1 MAFFR
6 NLFLFLLAVNAALLG
21 YDYYQGGN
29 IASNL
34 VHNAQSLDAKTVQIQ
49 LHNAWNELKSPEKL
63 AAHVNNAFAQLKEFN
78 SPQDVIQYLR
88 DKTSRKASSTEATFD
103 GNVLVLTEANFDT
116 VMDGSKP
123 ALIEFYAPWCG
134 HCKKLA
140 PTYEELG
147 AAFAHA
153 RDQVI
158 VAKVDADE
166 HRDLGQRFGVTGF
179 PTIKWFPKGYKTQE
193 DVESYSSGRD
203 LTSLANFIRDKS
215 GVRPRIKAQKSD
227 VTVLTSKNFKEV
239 ALDKS
244 KGVLVEFYASW
255 CGHCK
260 NLAPIYEKVGSAFA
274 NEANCEVAKID
285 ADVHKDIGTEYDIS
299 GFPTIKFFPAG
310 ETEPIPYEGARS
322 EAGFIEFLNKHCGT
336 HRVEGGGLDSEAG
349 RIGKLD
355 TLAVQFATASKQED
369 RVKIQQE
376 AEAVAKELNTRYAKY
391 YAKVMEKVN
400 TLGDKFLDTEKT
412 RLTKIAKSNEVTP
425 AKLDDFT
432 IRLNI
437 LGAFDKKATP
447 VKEEL

>member
-6 NLFLFLLAVNAALLG
+6 NLFLLLLAVNVTLLG
-21 YDYYQGGN
+21 YDYYHGGN

-34 VHNAQSLDAKTVQIQ
+34 VDNAKTLDAQTVQLHFHNAI
-49 LHNAWNELKSPEKL
+49 NELKSPEKL

-88 DKTSRKASSTEATFD
+88 DKTSKKSTAVTFE
-103 GNVLVLTEANFDT
+103 GNVLVLTEANFDA

-123 ALIEFYAPWCG
+123 ALVEFYAPWCG
-134 HCKKLA
+134 HCKNLA
-140 PTYEELG
+140 PIYEELG

-153 RDQVI
+153 RDDVVI
-158 VAKVDADE
+158 AKVDADQ
-166 HRDLGQRFGVTGF
+166 HRDLGQRFDVKGF
-179 PTIKWFPKGYKTQE
+179 PTLKWFPKGYTSE
-193 DVESYSSGRD
+193 SIESYSSGRD
-203 LTSLANFIRDKS
+203 LTSLANFVRDKS
-215 GVRPRIKAQKSD
+215 GIRPRIKAQKSD
-227 VTVLTSKNFKEV
+227 VTVLTSKNFKQV
-239 ALDKS
+239 ALDTS

-299 GFPTIKFFPAG
+299 GFPTLKFFPAG
-310 ETEPIPYEGARS
+310 ETEPIPYEGPRS

-336 HRVEGGGLDSEAG
+336 RRVEGGGLHSEAG

-355 TLAVQFATASKQED
+355 ALAIQFVAAKKAD
-369 RVKIQQE
+369 RVKVQE
-376 AEAVAKELNTRYAKY
+376 EADALAKVIKTRYAKY
-391 YAKVMEKVN
+391 YAKVMEKVIAN
-400 TLGDKFLDTEKT
+400 GDSFLDTERA
-412 RLTKIAKSNEVTP
+412 RLNKIAKSNEVTP

-437 LGAFDKKATP
+437 LGAFNAKAEP
-447 VKEEL
+447 VKDEL